1 MIWLIA
7 DDDDDDEA
15 CVALQQRKRIVPWI
29 ALPWTCFGDG
39 MLWSIANANANAN
52 ATGTQVLRP
61 RSSKNQAFRVFE
73 ERRGEDTW
81 PGLAWLAACYL
92 LTCGDCRLSL
102 DQRVIVLYCTVL
114 YCTLLYSTLLYSTLL
129 YSTLLYSTAEST
141 IVMYGAT
148 WRARSRT
155 EEGEINDGRQISP
168 PTTSYFSVWPDYVGE
183 YKYI

>member
-1 MIWLIA
+1 MMMKPVLHCNTGNA
-7 DDDDDDEA
+7 F
-15 CVALQQRKRIVPWI
+15 VPWI

-39 MLWSIANANANAN
+39 MLWSIANANAN

-73 ERRGEDTW
+73 KRRGEDTW
-81 PGLAWLAACYL
+81 PGLACCL

-114 YCTLLYSTLLYSTLL
+114 C
-129 YSTLLYSTAEST
+129 STLLYSTAEST